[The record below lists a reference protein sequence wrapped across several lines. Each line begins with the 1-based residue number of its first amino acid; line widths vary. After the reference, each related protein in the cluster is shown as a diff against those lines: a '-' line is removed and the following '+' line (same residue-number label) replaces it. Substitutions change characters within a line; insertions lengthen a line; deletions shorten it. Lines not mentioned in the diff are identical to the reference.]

1 MLVSK
6 TFKTDPTDG
15 LLTTFFPAQKVPSGF
30 FHINIFNFGWKPHPG
45 VSFSKANQWLQ
56 LTRISSYCTTTATNL
71 THLCQNKNPTKKSMF
86 DYKNPPVLLLLL
98 WLPVCWIFLKGYFL
112 IGWLKCFL
120 TQCCEKPKQ
129 KPKAKHIKMPTFER
143 EGVKERRKGRKK
155 WISKWREKERKK
167 MNEWKSQRM
176 SKNLEHFY
184 LKNKIIF

>member
-1 MLVSK
+1 MKASSWRELQQGESVTPADEDKQLLHHDCYQPDASLSK
-6 TFKTDPTDG
+6 QKPNKEKHVWLLESSSFATF
-15 LLTTFFPAQKVPSGF
+15 AMV
-30 FHINIFNFGWKPHPG
+30 
-45 VSFSKANQWLQ
+45 A
-56 LTRISSYCTTTATNL
+56 
-71 THLCQNKNPTKKSMF
+71 
-86 DYKNPPVLLLLL
+86 
-98 WLPVCWIFLKGYFL
+98 VCWIFLKGYFL

-129 KPKAKHIKMPTFER
+129 KPKAKHIKIPTFER
-143 EGVKERRKGRKK
+143 EGVKERRKGRKN